1 MEKPHMQNPKFAKN
15 SELAKVP
22 TGIQGFDEITFGGVP
37 RGRPILVTG
46 GAGSGKTLFGMQF
59 LVRGALDFGEP
70 GLFMSFEESQTDLI
84 QNFTSLGFDLD
95 KLTKDK
101 KLVIDHVHIERSEIE
116 ETGEYDLEGLFIRIG
131 FAIDSIGAKRV
142 VLDTLESLFAGFAN
156 DFILR
161 SELRRL
167 FRWLKNRGVTVVIT
181 AERRDQENAIT
192 RHGLEEY
199 VSDCVVVLDHR
210 MQNQISTRR
219 LRVMKYRGSSHGT
232 NEYPFLI
239 DQQGLAVLPITSV
252 GLDYAVSS
260 ERVSTGIANLDAMIQ
275 GGGVYRGSSILVSG
289 TAGTGK
295 TSLAAHFADET
306 CQKGQ
311 RCLYYSFEE
320 SSQQIIRN
328 MRSIGIDLEQWVNKG
343 LLQFQAIRPTYYGLE
358 THLTRIH
365 QRINEFNPAAIV
377 MDPVSNLIAIGNP
390 GEVKVVLMR
399 LVDLFKDRLI
409 TSLFTS
415 LTLGA
420 DEQEETNIG
429 VSSLMDT
436 WILLKN
442 IENGGERNRGLY
454 IIKSRGISHSNKIR
468 ELLLTDAGMELVDV
482 YFGPDGTLTGTAR
495 IQQESR
501 EQDQIVEFQQQV
513 ERNRSEFEHK
523 RQMTEARMAI
533 MRAQLEAEEKALAL
547 QIQEHESKMTRAA
560 KDRKVM
566 ARQRTA
572 DSLE

>member
-1 MEKPHMQNPKFAKN
+1 MQNPKFAKN

-454 IIKSRGISHSNKIR
+454 IIKSRGLSHSNKIR

>member
-1 MEKPHMQNPKFAKN
+1 MQNPKFAKN